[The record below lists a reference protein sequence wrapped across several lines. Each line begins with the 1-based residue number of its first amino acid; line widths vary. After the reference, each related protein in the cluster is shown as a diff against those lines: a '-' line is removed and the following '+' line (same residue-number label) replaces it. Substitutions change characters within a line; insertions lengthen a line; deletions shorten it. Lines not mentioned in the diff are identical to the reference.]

1 MKYKVLVL
9 WLLLL
14 SGIGTVS
21 AAPLTVSGLGT
32 FPLHQKM
39 EVVDGRG
46 TSMENLFKERGKVKN
61 HDRTDMAKILNF
73 FAVPPGMNLHPDEE
87 PHPYDN
93 LELYQVRTADVRGR
107 YSALVSIVSGD
118 KNAVF
123 QGKKEKV
130 ISFWE
135 NAFAGKAERP
145 ESLFG
150 KPKISIEEYQRELNQ
165 YLKENKGEE
174 LQVRL
179 ISFTPWRAYENG
191 DGSYRWS
198 QEARIIISNEK
209 NISFP
214 LWLYSNVYKEGDRY
228 YIVLIQGSHTAAE
241 KMGEELLYGLY
252 GLERNRL

>member
-130 ISFWE
+130 
-135 NAFAGKAERP
+135 
-145 ESLFG
+145 
-150 KPKISIEEYQRELNQ
+150 
-165 YLKENKGEE
+165 
-174 LQVRL
+174 
-179 ISFTPWRAYENG
+179 
-191 DGSYRWS
+191 
-198 QEARIIISNEK
+198 
-209 NISFP
+209 
-214 LWLYSNVYKEGDRY
+214 YS
-228 YIVLIQGSHTAAE
+228 SS
-241 KMGEELLYGLY
+241 
-252 GLERNRL
+252 